1 MAGKFNCDLLDLRAF
16 VAVHETRS
24 FNRAAQLLSLSQS
37 ALSRR
42 IQRLE
47 ALIGGPLFDRT
58 SRTLT
63 ETALGKELLPVAS
76 RTLDQLDTSLFAS
89 PNRREPR
96 WTDITIFCVQTA
108 AFHVLP
114 LAARRFMDEN
124 PRLRLRILD
133 VPAVEGTDLVARG
146 EAEFGITIE
155 SLLPPGLRFDPLHED
170 PFGLACHRSHP
181 LAGRDSI
188 EWSTLRGEN
197 LIAVHR
203 ASRNRTLL
211 DAELNRH
218 GLSLDWRYEV
228 GHLTTA
234 LGLIESQV
242 GVAVMP
248 RMVMPQSG
256 RPEVVW
262 LPLIEPVICRTI
274 GIVQRRSGTMHP
286 AAAQLLERLREEWP
300 AAAPQRAKAGS
311 GSRS

>member
-1 MAGKFNCDLLDLRAF
+1 MSRKFNCEVLDLRAF
-16 VAVHETRS
+16 VAVHEARS
-24 FNRAAQLLSLSQS
+24 FNRAAQLLSLSQP

-47 ALIGGPLFDRT
+47 GLVGGALFDRT

-63 ETALGKELLPVAS
+63 ETALGKELLPVAR
-76 RTLDQLDTSLFAS
+76 RTLEHLDTSLFAS
-89 PNRREPR
+89 PSLREPR

-114 LAARRFMDEN
+114 RAARRFMDEH

-133 VPAVEGTDLVARG
+133 VPAVEGMELVAAG
-146 EAEFGITIE
+146 EAEFGITID
-155 SLLPPGLRFDPLHED
+155 SLLAPGLRFEALHED

-181 LAGRDSI
+181 LAEQESI
-188 EWSTLRGEN
+188 EWSALRGQN

-218 GLSLDWRYEV
+218 AIKLDWRYEV
-228 GHLTTA
+228 GHVTTA
-234 LGLIESQV
+234 LGLIEAEV
-242 GVAVMP
+242 GMAVMP
-248 RMVMPQSG
+248 QMVMPQSG
-256 RPEVVW
+256 RDDVVW
-262 LPLIEPVICRTI
+262 RPLVGPTVTRTI
-274 GIVQRRSGTMHP
+274 GIVQRRQGAMHP

-300 AAAPQRAKAGS
+300 VVASQEL
-311 GSRS
+311 